1 MVPSPPNAS
10 IDHRT
15 MTWLRLRRSGGE
27 GKSGE
32 MKHGVRPR
40 SFPTFV
46 FWSKANIVQMTLFM
60 DWKNKAL
67 LGLSVLRYQ
76 VTGQR
81 TPVAVAWLITGRC
94 NLNCCYCKWKDER
107 QSDELDTA
115 AVKRLI
121 DQMKAAGVRLI
132 SFTGGE
138 PLVRG
143 DMGEIIRYVKSHGLV
158 CKLNSNGMLVQ
169 QRLDDLRPLD
179 LLQISVDGPPQVQDQ
194 LRGAGTRRAGFPR
207 HPGRAQRRYP
217 RAIDRLP
224 DPRKRGAS
232 RRGTG
237 LRARTGRRLLLPAS
251 FRKGAG

>member
-1 MVPSPPNAS
+1 
-10 IDHRT
+10 
-15 MTWLRLRRSGGE
+15 
-27 GKSGE
+27 
-32 MKHGVRPR
+32 
-40 SFPTFV
+40 
-46 FWSKANIVQMTLFM
+46 M

-76 VTGQR
+76 VTGHR

-107 QSDELDTA
+107 QSGELDTA

-121 DQMKAAGVRLI
+121 DQMKMAGVRLI

-138 PLVRG
+138 PLVRS

-194 LRGAGTRRAGFPR
+194 LRGAGTAERAS
-207 HPGRAQRRYP
+207 HAIHAAQAP
-217 RAIDRLP
+217 VSAC
-224 DPRKRGAS
+224 S
-232 RRGTG
+232 
-237 LRARTGRRLLLPAS
+237 
-251 FRKGAG
+251 